1 MSVSPCSLSS
11 LSFKRHWLA
20 SELFVTQHVCDVTC
34 SLNEDTLGAAG
45 QIKMASG
52 EITSGAVG
60 HTG

>member
-1 MSVSPCSLSS
+1 MSVSPCSVSS

-20 SELFVTQHVCDVTC
+20 SEVFVTQHVCDV
-34 SLNEDTLGAAG
+34 SLNEDTQGATG